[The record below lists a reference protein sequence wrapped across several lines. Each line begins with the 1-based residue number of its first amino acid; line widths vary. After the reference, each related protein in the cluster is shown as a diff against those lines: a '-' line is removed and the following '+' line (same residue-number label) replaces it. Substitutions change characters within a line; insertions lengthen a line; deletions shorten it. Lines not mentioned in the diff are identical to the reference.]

1 MARTLDVSL
10 ALSGGAARGAF
21 HLGAI
26 FALQQHG
33 VKIVAVSGTSIGAVI
48 AVGIGSGV
56 SPLELL
62 RIFKSKAFLKA
73 IGFNYFQKGLFR
85 INEKAPILKEIAP
98 ISKLEDM
105 IIPTFVTC
113 VDLLS
118 GETLHF
124 NHGNAIKLAVASSAL
139 IPLFRP
145 ITYEN
150 HILIDGGFM
159 DNLPVAPLLDL
170 GNPIV
175 SVDLFPLHVKEKEHV
190 FSPLKRALFLSFIAS
205 SQLQMRQ
212 SDLYITDVA
221 LSHYGLF
228 TFRELDRC
236 FKLGYDKTAAMIL
249 TFMVQKSIMNPYK
262 SEGKE

>member
-1 MARTLDVSL
+1 MAGTLDVSL

-33 VKIVAVSGTSIGAVI
+33 VKIAAVSGTSIGAVI
-48 AVGIGSGV
+48 AVGVGSGV
-56 SPLELL
+56 SPLEML
-62 RIFKSKAFLKA
+62 RIFKSKTFRKA
-73 IGFNYFQKGLFR
+73 IGFNYFQKGFFR
-85 INEKAPILKEIAP
+85 IDENASILKEIA
-98 ISKLEDM
+98 IVSKLEDM
-105 IIPTFVTC
+105 LVPTFVTC

-124 NHGNAIKLAVASSAL
+124 NHGDAIPLAVASSAL
-139 IPLFRP
+139 VPLFRP
-145 ITYEN
+145 ISYEN

-159 DNLPVAPLLDL
+159 DNLPVAPLLEL

-175 SVDLFPLHVKEKEHV
+175 SVDLFPLHVKAKQHA
-190 FSPLKRALFLSFIAS
+190 FSPLRRALFLSFIAS

-212 SDLYITDVA
+212 SDLYITDAA

-228 TFRELDRC
+228 TFGELDHC

-249 TFMVQKSIMNPYK
+249 TFMVQKSIMNSYK